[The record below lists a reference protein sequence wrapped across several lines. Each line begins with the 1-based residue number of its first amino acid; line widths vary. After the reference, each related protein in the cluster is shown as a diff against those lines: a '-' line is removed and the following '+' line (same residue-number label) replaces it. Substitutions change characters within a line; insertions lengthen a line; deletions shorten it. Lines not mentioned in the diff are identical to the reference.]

1 MEYRYGEQ
9 NEKMTT
15 EKMVQALTAANTS
28 DVNALHQH
36 VFREALRALV
46 RLAKAEK
53 LLEIKRDVALSIG
66 LDRKQLP
73 APRGPEA

>member
-1 MEYRYGEQ
+1 METGYNVP
-9 NEKMTT
+9 NERMTT
-15 EKMVQALTAANTS
+15 EKMVHALTVANTS
-28 DVNALHQH
+28 DMNALHQH

-66 LDRKQLP
+66 LDYKRLP
-73 APRGPEA
+73 SPPENKT